1 MIGFKLNSDGDIYR
15 EDNKIAVLSTVQE
28 YVRQRLQIKFRT
40 FQTEWWLDQSFG
52 MPYKA
57 NFEGGA
63 TILGKG
69 MSKQDIDALFVLEAR
84 KEPEVIRIE
93 YFNSKYN
100 SSTRLYDVNFEVVT
114 RDGLLRAEVVSLQP
128 YEEDTYPTPNG
139 SALKSACGFNALQ
152 DSVDIH
158 ETVHWYY
165 PQGATFGWISDLD
178 IGLDSNL
185 ALESDIQINGE

>member
-15 EDNKIAVLSTVQE
+15 ENGKIAVLSTVQE

-114 RDGLLRAEVVSLQP
+114 RDGLLRAEVASLLP
-128 YEEDTYPTPNG
+128 YEEDTYPTPSGNG
-139 SALKSACGFNALQ
+139 LESACGINPLTQ
-152 DSVDIH
+152 SQEIH
-158 ETVHWYY
+158 PIVHYY
-165 PQGATFGWISDLD
+165 MPMGPTFGWIGDLD
-178 IGLDSNL
+178 YGLDND
-185 ALESDIQINGE
+185 LEFNGE